1 MAEMGSQAVGD
12 ISLSLMAVRRPST
25 PGSGLSGNGPLSAV
39 RFICSAYPRVDLIS
53 NPQTTGLLPG
63 RERVCRDFGGDTG
76 VVRRSS
82 KHDLRG
88 NDAKIQEL
96 LDCME
101 PDLRLLEGTVSLLR
115 SLSET
120 SDAVEPVALEAIA
133 HVAGET
139 LERVNSAW
147 RGACDALRGRR
158 ATKRTATPPINA
170 DLQR

>member
-1 MAEMGSQAVGD
+1 M
-12 ISLSLMAVRRPST
+12 
-25 PGSGLSGNGPLSAV
+25 
-39 RFICSAYPRVDLIS
+39 
-53 NPQTTGLLPG
+53 
-63 RERVCRDFGGDTG
+63 
-76 VVRRSS
+76 VRRSS

-101 PDLRLLEGTVSLLR
+101 PDLRLLEGTVSVLR

-147 RGACDALRGRR
+147 RGACDALRSR
-158 ATKRTATPPINA
+158 
-170 DLQR
+170 